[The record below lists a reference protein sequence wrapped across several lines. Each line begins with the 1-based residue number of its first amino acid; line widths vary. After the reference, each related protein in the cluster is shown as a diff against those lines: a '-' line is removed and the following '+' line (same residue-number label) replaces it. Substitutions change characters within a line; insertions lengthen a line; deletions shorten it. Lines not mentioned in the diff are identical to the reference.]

1 MVTTEEGQALA
12 DELGMKF
19 FETSAKMNEGVEE
32 AFFTLA
38 RSATGSLAFFSYP
51 LINYCRDIKTR
62 LIDSQENAASGAPP
76 NDSLKVKVNQS
87 AAQPTSGCCS

>member
-1 MVTTEEGQALA
+1 MITTEEGHALA

-38 RSATGSLAFFSYP
+38 RSETGTLAFFFYH
-51 LINYCRDIKTR
+51 LINYTTEISR
-62 LIDSQENAASGAPP
+62 L
-76 NDSLKVKVNQS
+76 V
-87 AAQPTSGCCS
+87 

>member
-19 FETSAKMNEGVEE
+19 YETSAKMNEGVEQ

-38 RSATGSLAFFSYP
+38 RLTSFKLAFFST
-51 LINYCRDIKTR
+51 LWSTVTEISR
-62 LIDSQENAASGAPP
+62 LAWSIPKGMLHQE
-76 NDSLKVKVNQS
+76 LRQVTQ
-87 AAQPTSGCCS
+87 

>member
-1 MVTTEEGQALA
+1 MVSTEEGHALA

-38 RSATGSLAFFSYP
+38 RSASATLTFFSYT
-51 LINYCRDIKTR
+51 L
-62 LIDSQENAASGAPP
+62 
-76 NDSLKVKVNQS
+76 
-87 AAQPTSGCCS
+87 